1 MALRVT
7 RGSILRYRTLAYI
20 TGVAVPILVFV
31 GIPLSL
37 AHKQSA
43 AIVVVGIVH
52 GYLFPVYVL
61 FTLDLS
67 RRAHWKIGRTVLI
80 ALAGTIPFAS
90 FFAERNVV
98 HSLEPR
104 AVPAEAPSAP
114 SAPST

>member
-20 TGVAVPILVFV
+20 TGVALVTLVFV
-31 GIPLSL
+31 GIPLQIESGND
-37 AHKQSA
+37 AVVA
-43 AIVVVGIVH
+43 VVGVIH

-98 HSLEPR
+98 HGLEPKP
-104 AVPAEAPSAP
+104 VPAEAPTAP
-114 SAPST
+114 GAPTA